1 METPTPIQDLAQ
13 VATRWQDTMLSLE
26 KEYEQ
31 EPEVLKIGG
40 VPVGTLGNFSA
51 SIGKAKSKK
60 TFNVSAMVAAALSGK
75 EVLNYTTDFPD
86 GKKRILYIDTE
97 QSQNHCMIVMH
108 RIMEL
113 AELPANEDCGRFY
126 FLALRKFN
134 PKERLAII
142 DDAISQIEGLGF
154 VVIDG
159 IRDLVYDINS
169 PSEATCVISKLMQ
182 WTDEHQIHLHTIL
195 HQNKSDENARG
206 HTRSKDFLPFAFCI
220 NDQSLPEL
228 LPDYVPTKKSA
239 GRPKQEPF
247 SPYRDIPEAI
257 HRKALELA
265 FDGKETISG
274 YKALEEELTTAY
286 ELAGTKLN
294 HNKIVE
300 LIKFLTNK
308 RMVIQESRGIYRFMP
323 DYHY

>member
-1 METPTPIQDLAQ
+1 
-13 VATRWQDTMLSLE
+13 
-26 KEYEQ
+26 
-31 EPEVLKIGG
+31 
-40 VPVGTLGNFSA
+40 
-51 SIGKAKSKK
+51 
-60 TFNVSAMVAAALSGK
+60 
-75 EVLNYTTDFPD
+75 
-86 GKKRILYIDTE
+86 
-97 QSQNHCMIVMH
+97 
-108 RIMEL
+108 
-113 AELPANEDCGRFY
+113 
-126 FLALRKFN
+126 
-134 PKERLAII
+134 
-142 DDAISQIEGLGF
+142 
-154 VVIDG
+154 
-159 IRDLVYDINS
+159 
-169 PSEATCVISKLMQ
+169 MQ
-182 WTDEHQIHLHTIL
+182 WTDEYQIHLHTIL

-206 HTRSKDFLPFAFCI
+206 HIGTEINNKAETVIQIEKDKDNSNISKVESVHTRSKDFLPFAFCI

-308 RMVIQESRGIYRFMP
+308 RMVVQESRGIYRFMP

>member
-1 METPTPIQDLAQ
+1 
-13 VATRWQDTMLSLE
+13 
-26 KEYEQ
+26 
-31 EPEVLKIGG
+31 
-40 VPVGTLGNFSA
+40 
-51 SIGKAKSKK
+51 
-60 TFNVSAMVAAALSGK
+60 MVAAALSGK
-75 EVLNYTTDFPD
+75 EVLNYTTDFPK
-86 GKKRILYIDTE
+86 GKNRILYIDTE

-108 RIMEL
+108 RIMKL
-113 AELPANEDCGRFY
+113 AELPTNEDCDRLY

-182 WTDEHQIHLHTIL
+182 WTDEFQIHLHTIL

-206 HTRSKDFLPFAFCI
+206 HIGTEINNKAETVIQIEKDKDDSNISKVESVHTRSKDFLPFAFCI

-228 LPDYVPTKKSA
+228 LPDYVPTKKSV

-247 SPYRDIPEAI
+247 SPYRDIHETI

-265 FDGKETISG
+265 FEGRETISG

-286 ELAGTKLN
+286 ELAGTKFN
-294 HNKIVE
+294 HNKIVK
-300 LIKFLTNK
+300 IIQFLTNK
-308 RMVIQESRGIYRFMP
+308 RMVAQESRGIYRFMP

>member
-1 METPTPIQDLAQ
+1 METTAPIQDLAQ
-13 VATRWQDTMLSLE
+13 VTVKWQDTMLSLE

-75 EVLNYTTDFPD
+75 EVLNYTTDFPE
-86 GKKRILYIDTE
+86 GKDRILYIDTE

-108 RIMEL
+108 RIMKL
-113 AELPANEDCGRFY
+113 AELPA
-126 FLALRKFN
+126 
-134 PKERLAII
+134 
-142 DDAISQIEGLGF
+142 
-154 VVIDG
+154 
-159 IRDLVYDINS
+159 
-169 PSEATCVISKLMQ
+169 
-182 WTDEHQIHLHTIL
+182 HLHTIL

-206 HTRSKDFLPFAFCI
+206 HIGTEINNKAETVIQIEKDKDDSNISKVESVHTRSKDFLPFAFCI

-247 SPYRDIPEAI
+247 SPYKDIHEAI

-265 FDGKETISG
+265 FEGRETISG

-308 RMVIQESRGIYRFMP
+308 RMVVQESRGIYRFIP

>member
-1 METPTPIQDLAQ
+1 
-13 VATRWQDTMLSLE
+13 
-26 KEYEQ
+26 
-31 EPEVLKIGG
+31 
-40 VPVGTLGNFSA
+40 
-51 SIGKAKSKK
+51 
-60 TFNVSAMVAAALSGK
+60 
-75 EVLNYTTDFPD
+75 
-86 GKKRILYIDTE
+86 
-97 QSQNHCMIVMH
+97 MIVMH
-108 RIMEL
+108 RIMQM
-113 AELPANEDCGRFY
+113 AELPANQDCDRFY

-182 WTDEHQIHLHTIL
+182 WTDEYQIHLHTIL

-206 HTRSKDFLPFAFCI
+206 HIGTEINNKAETVIQIEKDKDDSNISKVESVHTRSKDFLPFAFCI
-220 NDQSLPEL
+220 NAQSLPEL
-228 LPDYVPTKKSA
+228 LPDYVPTKKSV
-239 GRPKQEPF
+239 GRPKLEPF
-247 SPYRDIPEAI
+247 SPYKDIHEAV

-274 YKALEEELTTAY
+274 YKALEEELTIAY
-286 ELAGTKLN
+286 ELAGTKFN

-300 LIKFLTNK
+300 IIKFLTNK
-308 RMVIQESRGIYRFMP
+308 RMVVQESRVIYRFMP

>member
-1 METPTPIQDLAQ
+1 M
-13 VATRWQDTMLSLE
+13 
-26 KEYEQ
+26 K
-31 EPEVLKIGG
+31 
-40 VPVGTLGNFSA
+40 
-51 SIGKAKSKK
+51 
-60 TFNVSAMVAAALSGK
+60 
-75 EVLNYTTDFPD
+75 
-86 GKKRILYIDTE
+86 
-97 QSQNHCMIVMH
+97 
-108 RIMEL
+108 L
-113 AELPANEDCGRFY
+113 AELPANEDCDRFY

-182 WTDEHQIHLHTIL
+182 WTDEYQIHLHTIL

-206 HTRSKDFLPFAFCI
+206 HIGTEINNKAETVIQIEKDKDDSKISKVESVHTRSKDFLPFAFYI

-247 SPYRDIPEAI
+247 SPGKNIHEST
-257 HRKALELA
+257 HRKALEMA
-265 FDGKETISG
+265 FEGKETISG

-300 LIKFLTNK
+300 TIKFLTNK
-308 RMVIQESRGIYRFMP
+308 RMVVQESRGIYRFIP